1 MKMGTRELVDVS
13 DGEVLVQTRLLKHP
27 SCSEVISVRGTLPQR
42 QGVGL
47 APIQN
52 PSVGVPGSPSP
63 FNSSLFGLCWKPD
76 DPETPS

>member
-1 MKMGTRELVDVS
+1 MKIGSWELVDVS

-27 SCSEVISVRGTLPQR
+27 SCSETISVGGTQLQR

-47 APIQN
+47 APVQN

-63 FNSSLFGLCWKPD
+63 FNSSLFGLC
-76 DPETPS
+76 